1 MEDDNNISTITF
13 TGDYSDTYTIDI
25 SSMTDYTTISSNSG
39 IYLNT
44 DGITLSNDIFKDYM
58 PGVYEVE
65 SMCTEYPA
73 LEKAYE
79 NFKTIYKMVHQDWVG
94 KQKEDGDLLL

>member
-1 MEDDNNISTITF
+1 MEDDDYSTITV
-13 TGDYSDTYTIDI
+13 TGSYSDTYTIDI
-25 SSMTDYTTISSNSG
+25 SNM
-39 IYLNT
+39 
-44 DGITLSNDIFKDYM
+44 KDYITIDTNSNIYWDTDSITASNEIFRDCM

-65 SMCTEYPA
+65 SMCEEYPA